1 MIELCKR
8 KSKYKERTEQEN
20 RNEPTKNI
28 SRKCLVVSEE
38 IERDRLTEIVA
49 FRAFEPGKA
58 FYQEKNKYN
67 KTYNWQPG
75 QTSHPWR
82 EAVSNKYIT
91 TPNIHNGWSI

>member
-38 IERDRLTEIVA
+38 IERDTHGNYRIVA

-67 KTYNWQPG
+67 KIYN
-75 QTSHPWR
+75 
-82 EAVSNKYIT
+82 
-91 TPNIHNGWSI
+91 